1 MSHSVS
7 QYVYIHVKIII
18 LNLKTTDNQEYQQIT
33 KSKKCPPSATKESQA
48 QSARLFCLQA
58 EESLLSAGLE
68 TKIADA
74 MRQHGW
80 LFFVMPP
87 NYGSRATR
95 VILKRGPEIIKDFM
109 SGANKG
115 LFLCRSS
122 PLRIMSEAS
131 NPHTTGG

>member
-1 MSHSVS
+1 MLCSA
-7 QYVYIHVKIII
+7 
-18 LNLKTTDNQEYQQIT
+18 
-33 KSKKCPPSATKESQA
+33 PSATKESQA

-109 SGANKG
+109 SEANKG
-115 LFLCRSS
+115 LFLC
-122 PLRIMSEAS
+122 
-131 NPHTTGG
+131 

>member
-1 MSHSVS
+1 
-7 QYVYIHVKIII
+7 
-18 LNLKTTDNQEYQQIT
+18 
-33 KSKKCPPSATKESQA
+33 
-48 QSARLFCLQA
+48 
-58 EESLLSAGLE
+58 LLSAGLE

-131 NPHTTGG
+131 NPHTTGGCAPFSLLSPPTRGSPSNPHFIIRTRLFLVPFGNILETSGKNIPA